1 MESTTRVLRILNGN
15 FNLAC
20 TVGIVVWTMN
30 IVIFLN
36 FWLMMIWWKYA
47 NLEYAEHVKSCH
59 FHQHSSHG
67 LNDSCSLC
75 SRHQQ
80 LHLFTR
86 SPESTVTLVLALL
99 RKTLKFIQVL
109 FLVFLILL
117 AGDVETNPGPGKKT
131 LCSGVWQ
138 SQVENELYVGKF
150 NALLKSLQI
159 FCVPL

>member
-20 TVGIVVWTMN
+20 TVGIVVWTMNMCMVTLFVGMIMWTMN

-131 LCSGVWQ
+131 LCSGV
-138 SQVENELYVGKF
+138 
-150 NALLKSLQI
+150 
-159 FCVPL
+159 